1 MSEHRSSWPDAGPPS
16 INFPKAFLSPKFS
29 NLQPPEPLF
38 HFVDE
43 TCTEIPEAKTVGGD
57 ILPHVNHLASNLSAG
72 EGELLYDPVH
82 SK

>member
-1 MSEHRSSWPDAGPPS
+1 MSEHRSSWPNAGSRNLPQ
-16 INFPKAFLSPKFS
+16 AFLSPKFS

-43 TCTEIPEAKTVGGD
+43 TSTEIPEAKTVGGNT
-57 ILPHVNHLASNLSAG
+57 LPHVNHLASNLPPG